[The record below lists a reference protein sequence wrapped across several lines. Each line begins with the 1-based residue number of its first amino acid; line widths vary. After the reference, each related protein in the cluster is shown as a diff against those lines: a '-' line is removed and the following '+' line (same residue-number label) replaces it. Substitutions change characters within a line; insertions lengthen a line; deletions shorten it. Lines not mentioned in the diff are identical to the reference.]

1 MERSLWPKVADL
13 HESWLRLIGNVSSPV
28 LVCGPKQKIALWL
41 SGDAARHAFEGGWL
55 KSQRHPCSLLGAVSQ
70 FSMLGNPIAPIQRIA
85 HHGAMDKAAWQAWA
99 EQMRTGLVLVDAE
112 LRLLWINRAL
122 AEWIE
127 LGPRSAVGQPLA
139 LLLRE
144 PESFALAARVLEQ
157 QRPLQ
162 LRGLTLFTAVGRETL
177 VDIAIQPF
185 EAGLLLEIH
194 ALVEPAASGSPLSA
208 TLRGFAHEVKNPL
221 AGLRGAAQLL
231 QRRVGTDDLQSLA
244 GLIIDEADRLAA
256 LANRLLHHDG
266 VPQFGAVNIHHLL
279 ERLAD
284 LLRAQPQ
291 PLQLKHDYDPS
302 VPDLLGDADRLQ
314 QILLNLARNAQEAGA
329 KTLTLRTRVDHG
341 LRWGDRVLRM
351 ALRIDVID
359 DGPGVPAS
367 LRDTLFQPLVSGR
380 ANGSGLGLAL
390 SREIARE
397 HGGELRYVSRPGET
411 VFSLYLPLERVHD

>member
-1 MERSLWPKVADL
+1 
-13 HESWLRLIGNVSSPV
+13 
-28 LVCGPKQKIALWL
+28 
-41 SGDAARHAFEGGWL
+41 
-55 KSQRHPCSLLGAVSQ
+55 
-70 FSMLGNPIAPIQRIA
+70 
-85 HHGAMDKAAWQAWA
+85 MDKAAWQAWA

-144 PESFALAARVLEQ
+144 PESLALAARVLEQ

-185 EAGLLLEIH
+185 EAGLLLEVH
-194 ALVEPAASGSPLSA
+194 ALAEPAASGSPLSA

-266 VPQFGAVNIHHLL
+266 APQFGAVNIHHLL

-411 VFSLYLPLERVHD
+411 VFSLYLPLERIHD

>member
-1 MERSLWPKVADL
+1 M
-13 HESWLRLIGNVSSPV
+13 N
-28 LVCGPKQKIALWL
+28 
-41 SGDAARHAFEGGWL
+41 
-55 KSQRHPCSLLGAVSQ
+55 
-70 FSMLGNPIAPIQRIA
+70 
-85 HHGAMDKAAWQAWA
+85 KAAWQTWA
-99 EQMRTGLVLVDAE
+99 EQMRTGLVLVDAD

-127 LGPRSAVGQPLA
+127 IGPRSAVGQPLA

-144 PESFALAARVLEQ
+144 PESLALAARVLDQ

-177 VDIAIQPF
+177 VDMAIQPF
-185 EAGLLLEIH
+185 EAGLLLELH
-194 ALVEPAASGSPLSA
+194 ALAEPAASGSPLSA

-266 VPQFGAVNIHHLL
+266 APQLGAVNIHHLL

-284 LLRAQPQ
+284 LLQAQPQ

-380 ANGSGLGLAL
+380 ADGSGLGLAL

-397 HGGELRYVSRPGET
+397 HGGELRYVSRPDET

>member
-1 MERSLWPKVADL
+1 M
-13 HESWLRLIGNVSSPV
+13 N
-28 LVCGPKQKIALWL
+28 Q
-41 SGDAARHAFEGGWL
+41 
-55 KSQRHPCSLLGAVSQ
+55 
-70 FSMLGNPIAPIQRIA
+70 
-85 HHGAMDKAAWQAWA
+85 AAWQVWA
-99 EQMRTGLVLVDAE
+99 EQMTTGLVLVDAD
-112 LRLLWINRAL
+112 LRLIWINPAL

-144 PESFALAARVLEQ
+144 AETLALAVRVLES

-162 LRGLTLFTAVGRETL
+162 LRGLTLSTPAGRETL
-177 VDIAIQPF
+177 VDIAMRPF
-185 EAGLLLEIH
+185 ESGVLLEVH
-194 ALVEPAASGSPLSA
+194 ALAELAASGSPLSA

-231 QRRVGTDDLQSLA
+231 QRRVGTEDLQSLA

-266 VPQFGAVNIHHLL
+266 APKLAAVNIHHLL

-284 LLRAQPQ
+284 LLQAEPQ
-291 PLQLKHDYDPS
+291 AMKLKHDYDPS

-329 KTLTLRTRVDHG
+329 HTLTLRTRVEHG

-351 ALRIDVID
+351 ALRLDVID

-367 LRDTLFQPLVSGR
+367 LRDTLFHPLVSGH
-380 ANGSGLGLAL
+380 ADGSGLGLAL

-397 HGGELRYVSRPGET
+397 HGGELRYASRPGET
-411 VFSLYLPLERVHD
+411 VFSLYLPLERAHD

>member
-1 MERSLWPKVADL
+1 
-13 HESWLRLIGNVSSPV
+13 
-28 LVCGPKQKIALWL
+28 
-41 SGDAARHAFEGGWL
+41 
-55 KSQRHPCSLLGAVSQ
+55 
-70 FSMLGNPIAPIQRIA
+70 
-85 HHGAMDKAAWQAWA
+85 MDKAAWQAWA

-144 PESFALAARVLEQ
+144 PESLALAARVLEQ

-185 EAGLLLEIH
+185 EAGLLLEVH
-194 ALVEPAASGSPLSA
+194 ALAEPAASGSPLSA

-231 QRRVGTDDLQSLA
+231 QRRVVTDDLQSLA

-266 VPQFGAVNIHHLL
+266 APQFGAVNIHHLL

-411 VFSLYLPLERVHD
+411 VFSLYLPLERIHD